1 MSDALKAV
9 DITLSSFKNQRSDA
23 VFDEFYDSVVVLSAG
38 KSIWSSGTESHRKA
52 KKFFDATNSAAAHV
66 YATPKDYFRHKY
78 YEAVDV
84 VIAELERRFDRSSSS
99 QVVVTEIEQFLLDA
113 ANGKQIDEMPTSV
126 KSLHKTD
133 LDLSRRTRH
142 VTWRGTSESTVFRQN
157 NYNIFYNMCYV
168 TSKWYSATDVWPSN
182 HDG

>member
-38 KSIWSSGTESHRKA
+38 KTSDPQAPKVRKA

-84 VIAELERRFDRSSSS
+84 VIAELERRFGRFSSS
-99 QVVVTEIEQFLLDA
+99 QVVVMEIEQLLFDA

-133 LDLSRRTRH
+133 LDMSRRTRH
-142 VTWRGTSESTVFRQN
+142 VT
-157 NYNIFYNMCYV
+157 
-168 TSKWYSATDVWPSN
+168 
-182 HDG
+182 